1 MEEVKTNGAF
11 EIKGKEGLKIPTRHC
26 YKLKELCRFV
36 IRHVLI
42 VDNQQYNKIETLP
55 ISLTMIKYLKYLEA
69 EDSTILWSVPGDLIF
84 KHFSFYCLIWWNAKW
99 LYNLNKILLLSSTL
113 QFYMSKYI
121 HAWYFKGWIIIMY
134 SNHFFEKFHGKQI
147 KN

>member
-69 EDSTILWSVPGDLIF
+69 EDSTILWSVPGDLM
-84 KHFSFYCLIWWNAKW
+84 CEA
-99 LYNLNKILLLSSTL
+99 
-113 QFYMSKYI
+113 
-121 HAWYFKGWIIIMY
+121 
-134 SNHFFEKFHGKQI
+134 
-147 KN
+147 